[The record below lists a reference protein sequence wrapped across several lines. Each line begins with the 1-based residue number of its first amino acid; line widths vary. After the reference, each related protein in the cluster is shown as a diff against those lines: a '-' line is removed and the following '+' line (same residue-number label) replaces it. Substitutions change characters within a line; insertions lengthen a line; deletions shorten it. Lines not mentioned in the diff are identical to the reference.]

1 MNELNKQ
8 MVALYAKQLR
18 LPTFNHYE
26 DIIRQL
32 DSGQSYDDFL
42 VALMRSELE
51 SRQESTR
58 RKRIKAAHFPYM
70 KAMDEF
76 DCGRLEHVSEA
87 QLRQLASCDF
97 VASRQNIVMIG
108 NPGTGKTHLS
118 IALGIKACMLGMS
131 VRFFTA
137 ANLSNELIEALDNR
151 RLLKLEKQLAS
162 CDLLII
168 DEMSY
173 LTFNR
178 HQSELLFKVIADRSE
193 RRSIIV
199 STNLAFSE
207 WLTMFENQ
215 TMVAAMIDRLTYRS
229 FVLNMNSEHP
239 YRAEHTGKSNE
250 PFSP

>member
-118 IALGIKACMLGMS
+118 CRACRPLCRAQLKYMSDEAVWLGL
-131 VRFFTA
+131 R
-137 ANLSNELIEALDNR
+137 D
-151 RLLKLEKQLAS
+151 
-162 CDLLII
+162 
-168 DEMSY
+168 
-173 LTFNR
+173 
-178 HQSELLFKVIADRSE
+178 
-193 RRSIIV
+193 
-199 STNLAFSE
+199 
-207 WLTMFENQ
+207 
-215 TMVAAMIDRLTYRS
+215 TYRQ
-229 FVLNMNSEHP
+229 F
-239 YRAEHTGKSNE
+239 YRYSDFLSYGTGSIL
-250 PFSP
+250 

>member
-1 MNELNKQ
+1 MSEFSKQ
-8 MVALYAKQLR
+8 MIELYAKQLK
-18 LPTFNHYE
+18 LPTFNYYE
-26 DIIRQL
+26 DIIRQM
-32 DSGQSYDDFL
+32 DGGKGYDDFL
-42 VALMRSELE
+42 VTLMRSELE
-51 SRQESTR
+51 TRQESA
-58 RKRIKAAHFPYM
+58 RKRKIKSAHFPYS
-70 KAMDEF
+70 KSIEEF
-76 DCGRLEHVSEA
+76 DCGRLQHTSEA
-87 QLRQLASCDF
+87 QIHELASCDF
-97 VASRQNIVMIG
+97 VANKQNIVMIG

-118 IALGIKACMLGMS
+118 IAIGIKACMLGMN

-193 RRSIIV
+193 RKSIIV

-229 FVLNMNSEHP
+229 FVLNMNSNHP
-239 YRAEHTGKSNE
+239 YRAEHTAKSNE
-250 PFSP
+250 PFTY